1 MAQRGPLLS
10 PIVTVAAAATL
21 VASFVAALANV
32 LGSVA
37 IPLIAALISVV
48 VLYAQAAGR
57 RQAKPMTDPARAR
70 GTHSSSPEWSAGSD
84 TGTRPITL
92 STAARN
98 RWIAIGVV
106 AITGLLIV
114 WLGPKPDP
122 ALNWCQENASTVHAY
137 AEGYHTDFETA
148 CRLIYR
154 TLVSPGL

>member
-1 MAQRGPLLS
+1 
-10 PIVTVAAAATL
+10 
-21 VASFVAALANV
+21 
-32 LGSVA
+32 
-37 IPLIAALISVV
+37 
-48 VLYAQAAGR
+48 
-57 RQAKPMTDPARAR
+57 
-70 GTHSSSPEWSAGSD
+70 
-84 TGTRPITL
+84 
-92 STAARN
+92 
-98 RWIAIGVV
+98 V